1 MDRALE
7 KALKILRNPDVGKD
21 LPTVTEE
28 QREQLQALAQ
38 QVDFLLDQMCDVMGP
53 DFDLGDIIHEL
64 GAMGRDL
71 HNIITNKVA
80 LETEDERKDR
90 QRDGALTAAEYEYL
104 RSEDPDCFELQ
115 QYRAYYA

>member
-1 MDRALE
+1 MTDFD
-7 KALKILRNPDVGKD
+7 KALHILRNPDVGRD
-21 LPTVTEE
+21 LPTITDE
-28 QREQLQALAQ
+28 QRTHLKALARLVELQ
-38 QVDFLLDQMCDVMGP
+38 LDRMADVLGP
-53 DFDLGDIIHEL
+53 DIDLAHVIHDL
-64 GAMGRDL
+64 CAVQRDL

-115 QYRAYYA
+115 QYRAHYA